1 MRTLKAIEQRQAAI
15 RAELLQI
22 EQDDTDQD
30 EATRSQNAQYTDTL
44 LQEFDELEEERKP
57 LAERMARLDRVV
69 YAYKDEADENGKKDN
84 SKVERG
90 SMDAPAFAPKRDPFE
105 DLNAV
110 RDNRVPFR
118 EVRARAL
125 TAIER
130 AGTMGKLDD
139 TYAEA
144 ATVRA
149 QRSVAVAQHVLLTGS
164 DEYQESFADY
174 MADPQRNATRAAL
187 SLTPS
192 ANGGFLLPY
201 VLDPTIVLTNNGS
214 LNPYRQLATV
224 RQTPTNSWNGVTSAG
239 VTAQWLAEATE
250 VPDNTP
256 TVGPINISTHKASAW
271 VFGSYEVL
279 RATDFANDLPRLFGD
294 ARDRLEEAA
303 FTAGTGTGQPKGV
316 TTAAT
321 TTVTTASVG
330 TYAVDDIYALTEAIP
345 PRFRGGRPA
354 IVASLPIINRTRRFD
369 TTGLWSNLGDGT
381 PPRVL
386 GLPIY
391 ESSSMASTVAANNKI
406 TVAGDFSQFTIVDG
420 IGMSLLYEP
429 MVKGANQRPTGQSG
443 WFVYWQTGADVTTPA
458 AFRTLVVRAV

>member
-1 MRTLKAIEQRQAAI
+1 MRTLQAIVERQGVI

-22 EQDDTDQD
+22 ETDAEGQD
-30 EATRSQNAQYTDTL
+30 EATRSQNASYTDTL

-69 YAYKDEADENGKKDN
+69 HAATDDA
-84 SKVERG
+84 KVER
-90 SMDAPAFAPKRDPFE
+90 SAPSVPAKRDPFE
-105 DLNAV
+105 NLDAV
-110 RDNRVPFR
+110 RSNMVPHTELR
-118 EVRARAL
+118 SRAL
-125 TAIER
+125 DAIER
-130 AGTMGKLDD
+130 SARFGKIDD
-139 TYAEA
+139 DYAQA

-149 QRSVAVAQHVLLTGS
+149 QRSTTVAQHVLLTGS
-164 DEYQESFADY
+164 DEYEDMFRAY
-174 MADPQRNATRAAL
+174 LADPQAMASRAAL

-201 VLDPTIVLTNNGS
+201 TLDPSIVLTNSGS
-214 LNPYRQLATV
+214 VNPYRQLATIK
-224 RQTPTNSWNGVTSAG
+224 QSPTNAWNGVTSAG
-239 VTAQWLAEATE
+239 VNAQWLAESAE

-256 TVGPINISTHKASAW
+256 TVGPINIPLHKASAW

-303 FTAGTGTGQPKGV
+303 FAVGTGTGQPTGV
-316 TTAAT
+316 ATAAT
-321 TTVTTASVG
+321 VTVSTAGVG

-345 PRFRGGRPA
+345 ARFRGGRPA
-354 IVASLPIINRTRRFD
+354 VVMSLPIINKTRRFD
-369 TTGLWSNLGDGT
+369 TAGGSSLWTNLGDGT
-381 PPRVL
+381 PQQVL
-386 GLPIY
+386 GTPIY
-391 ESSSMASTVAANNKI
+391 ESTSMASTVAASAKI
-406 TVAGDFSQFTIVDG
+406 AVAGDFSQYTIVDG

-443 WFVYWQTGADVTTPA
+443 WFVYWQTGAQVSTSA

>member
-1 MRTLKAIEQRQAAI
+1 MSRTLKDITTRQAAI

-22 EQDDTDQD
+22 EQDAPDQD
-30 EATRSQNAQYTDTL
+30 EAQRSQNESYTDTL
-44 LQEFDELEEERKP
+44 LQEFDDLEAERKP
-57 LAERMARLDRVV
+57 LAERMARLDKVV
-69 YAYKDEADENGKKDN
+69 HAATAEQDDAAPRT
-84 SKVERG
+84 ERG
-90 SMDAPAFAPKRDPFE
+90 TPALVNAKRDPFDNLE
-105 DLNAV
+105 AV
-110 RDNRVPFR
+110 RANMMPHR
-118 EVRARAL
+118 ELRERAL
-125 TAIER
+125 DAIER
-130 AGTMGKLDD
+130 SARMQKMDHD
-139 TYAEA
+139 YAEA

-149 QRSVAVAQHVLLTGS
+149 QRSVAVAQHVLMTGS
-164 DEYQESFADY
+164 DEYQDTFAEY

-214 LNPYRQLATV
+214 VNPYRQLATV
-224 RQTPTNSWNGVTSAG
+224 KQTPTNAWNGVTSAG
-239 VTAQWLAEATE
+239 VNAQWLSEATE

-256 TVGPINISTHKASAW
+256 TVGPINIPTHKASAW

-316 TTAAT
+316 VTAAT
-321 TTVTTASVG
+321 TTVNSAGIG
-330 TYAVDDIYALTEAIP
+330 TFTLPDVFSLTEAIP
-345 PRFRGGRPA
+345 SRFRGGRPA
-354 IVASLPIINRTRRFD
+354 IIASLPIINRIRQFD
-369 TTGLWSNLGDGT
+369 TAGGASLWTNLGDGA
-381 PPRVL
+381 PDRLL
-386 GLPIY
+386 GIPLY
-391 ESSSMASTVAANNKI
+391 ESSSMATAVANNAKLA
-406 TVAGDFSQFTIVDG
+406 VAGDFSQYTIVDG

-458 AFRTLVVRAV
+458 AFRTLNVRAA